1 MEIPHNYPLLFVNTF
16 MYAYVILFPGNL
28 SVVFIILIESINK
41 INRFWEGCTGIT
53 FLFFSSLAD
62 RNKYC
67 ETPKHSEQNFRDQEL
82 GTKVNIFYFSVFEA
96 MTRFSC
102 IEAVTNFSFM
112 AARSLSSSSALFLV
126 SLSNIGW

>member
-1 MEIPHNYPLLFVNTF
+1 MEIAHNYPLLFVNTF
-16 MYAYVILFPGNL
+16 MYAYVTLFPGNL
-28 SVVFIILIESINK
+28 SVVFIILIENINK
-41 INRFWEGCTGIT
+41 ISRFWEGCTSIT

-67 ETPKHSEQNFRDQEL
+67 ETPKYSEQNLRDQEL
-82 GTKVNIFYFSVFEA
+82 GTKVNIFYFFVSEA

-112 AARSLSSSSALFLV
+112 AALSLSSSSALFLV

>member
-1 MEIPHNYPLLFVNTF
+1 MEIAHNYPLLFVSTF

-41 INRFWEGCTGIT
+41 ISRFWEGCTSIT
-53 FLFFSSLAD
+53 FLFFSSPAD
-62 RNKYC
+62 RNKNC
-67 ETPKHSEQNFRDQEL
+67 ETPKYSEQNFRDQEL
-82 GTKVNIFYFSVFEA
+82 VTKVKIFYFFVSEA